1 MAWVAKEAAMQAADR
16 GAADWGAG
24 LPISANPYDEHW
36 AADAWIRG
44 WQCAARTGGAN
55 TVRDDPFMEHAQD
68 IARRQGGQPNGGSG
82 IGLRRHNLKRD
93 QGLEDWSYILLFM
106 ALLAVGLCIAAA
118 MG

>member
-16 GAADWGAG
+16 GAADWADG
-24 LPISANPYDEHW
+24 LPISACPYDEHW

-55 TVRDDPFMEHAQD
+55 IMREDPYIEHAQD
-68 IARRQGGQPNGGSG
+68 VARRQGGQPYGSSG
-82 IGLRRHNLKRD
+82 IGHTRHRIQSDNGFDSWTYVL
-93 QGLEDWSYILLFM
+93 
-106 ALLAVGLCIAAA
+106 ALAVCVGVAIVLAAV